1 MDQRVRFRAA
11 HPSRPYPAIEWR
23 QLQAQSE
30 QAPITP
36 FQFRY
41 AGGSSQPSLILVET
55 APRWGLLPASLMYF
69 CFGRPMHHCS
79 GVDTRRRLLSNTM
92 SNQYYDTHANAR
104 RKVKLIGLLLRP
116 DAPEMSVETLTKLV
130 TSTPQGPRKLAP
142 ILSQEP
148 QHVRALDRYE
158 RRA

>member
-1 MDQRVRFRAA
+1 MDQRVRVRADNRCAARPA

-69 CFGRPMHHCS
+69 CSGEPMHFCS
-79 GVDTRRRLLSNTM
+79 GVDSQPTKNAAGQNTTM
-92 SNQYYDTHANAR
+92 ATPVVKDTSERSDAAM
-104 RKVKLIGLLLRP
+104 LLRP
-116 DAPEMSVETLTKLV
+116 VDA
-130 TSTPQGPRKLAP
+130 
-142 ILSQEP
+142 I
-148 QHVRALDRYE
+148 
-158 RRA
+158 

>member
-1 MDQRVRFRAA
+1 MDQRVRFRAAHRCAARPA

-23 QLQAQSE
+23 QLQAQTE

-69 CFGRPMHHCS
+69 CFGRPMHHCT
-79 GVDTRRRLLSNTM
+79 GVDTGFKLDEVIADGGVSGVSTKLRERPQGRRLF
-92 SNQYYDTHANAR
+92 D
-104 RKVKLIGLLLRP
+104 LLRSG
-116 DAPEMSVETLTKLV
+116 DTLVVRWGDRLGRDCDEICETL
-130 TSTPQGPRKLAP
+130 
-142 ILSQEP
+142 
-148 QHVRALDRYE
+148 
-158 RRA
+158 

>member
-1 MDQRVRFRAA
+1 MDQRVRFRAAHRCAARPA

-55 APRWGLLPASLMYF
+55 APRWGLLPGSLMYF

-79 GVDTRRRLLSNTM
+79 GVDIRSFAGPRRMALGRLRDRLCH
-92 SNQYYDTHANAR
+92 DA
-104 RKVKLIGLLLRP
+104 LLLP
-116 DAPEMSVETLTKLV
+116 PETLTAHIKIG
-130 TSTPQGPRKLAP
+130 SEKEGEEGPAQNTARD
-142 ILSQEP
+142 S
-148 QHVRALDRYE
+148 
-158 RRA
+158 

>member
-1 MDQRVRFRAA
+1 MDQRVRFRAAHRCAARPA

-55 APRWGLLPASLMYF
+55 APRWGPLLPASLMYF
-69 CFGRPMHHCS
+69 CFGRPMPHCS
-79 GVDTRRRLLSNTM
+79 GVDTP
-92 SNQYYDTHANAR
+92 DVHAGKDGAGVIAAR
-104 RKVKLIGLLLRP
+104 MRNGLASALAR
-116 DAPEMSVETLTKLV
+116 AQNHAWIEA
-130 TSTPQGPRKLAP
+130 LAP
-142 ILSQEP
+142 SSGSIG
-148 QHVRALDRYE
+148 
-158 RRA
+158 